1 MPTIVFMSSKGGAG
15 KTTAALTLAL
25 GLARRVDRVAM
36 IDADANLPVHRWRG
50 QTSAIQNLAVFPS
63 TDPSQLLV
71 ALDQARAFSPWIV
84 VDTEGSP
91 RAWDQVGALN
101 PDLVLIPV
109 GASPL
114 EAAEAIRTSQSLQNM
129 ATFFDR
135 HLPHACVFTRLPAA
149 IRPRSLGLVAQQL
162 RAERIAMLKTALVEK
177 EAFRAMFWGGGGLD
191 ELDPAKVSGLE
202 AARINAD
209 QYAAEV
215 IGLFSAGGPLAHAAP
230 QAPVQA
236 TPPQIEI
243 AAPEP
248 APPEPVAEPVA
259 SQGFSPIA
267 AAPASGPISYVM
279 THAA

>member
-25 GLARRVDRVAM
+25 GLARRVERVAM
-36 IDADANLPVHRWRG
+36 IDADANLPIHRWRG
-50 QTSAIQNLAVFPS
+50 QTRAAANLAVFPAA
-63 TDPSQLLV
+63 DAPKLLQ
-71 ALDQARAFSPWIV
+71 ALDQARTFSPWII

-101 PDLVLIPV
+101 PDLVLIPL

-114 EAAEAIRTSQSLQNM
+114 EAAEAVRTSRSLQNM

-149 IRPRSLGLVAQQL
+149 IRARSFGLVVQQL
-162 RAERIAMLKTALVEK
+162 RAERIAMLQTALIEK

-191 ELDPAKVSGLE
+191 DLDPSKVSGLD

-215 IGLFSAGGPLAHAAP
+215 IGLFSPGGPLAHAMPAAPVQVAPPQAEIAP
-230 QAPVQA
+230 QAPMVR
-236 TPPQIEI
+236 
-243 AAPEP
+243 
-248 APPEPVAEPVA
+248 VV
-259 SQGFSPIA
+259 
-267 AAPASGPISYVM
+267 APASDPISYVM